1 MPVTIN
7 GNGTITPTSAIQPT
21 GSVLQVVSAF
31 KDDTASIAGGDNTQR
46 EFSTD
51 LRANIT
57 PASTSSK
64 VLVNCSLSLSAVS
77 NIITFKL
84 LRTIGS
90 TTTEIANHTDAS
102 TVWHGCAGWWQND
115 EAYWTQINFSFLD
128 SPNTTS
134 QVTYSPS
141 GASGVT
147 MWLNRIYNQ
156 ATYTGTSSVTA
167 TEIAG

>member
-1 MPVTIN
+1 MTVTIN
-7 GNGTITPTSAIQPT
+7 GNGTITPTSAVNPT

-31 KDDTASIAGGDNTQR
+31 KDDSASITGDSTQR

-51 LRANIT
+51 LRAIIT

-64 VLVNCSLSLSAVS
+64 ILVTCSLNLSQLS
-77 NIITFKL
+77 DIITFKL

-90 TTTEIANHTDAS
+90 TTTEIGNHTDAS
-102 TVWHGCAGWWQND
+102 TVWHGCAGWWQNN
-115 EAYWTQINFSFLD
+115 EAYYTQINFSFLD

-141 GASGVT
+141 GSSAVI
-147 MWLNRIYNQ
+147 MWLNRIYNST
-156 ATYTGTSSVTA
+156 TYLGTSSTIA

>member
-1 MPVTIN
+1 MTVTIN

-31 KDDTASIAGGDNTQR
+31 KDDSASITGDSTQR

-51 LRANIT
+51 LRAIIT

-64 VLVNCSLSLSAVS
+64 ILVTCTLNLSQINNL
-77 NIITFKL
+77 ITFKL

-90 TTTEIANHTDAS
+90 TTTEIGNHTDAS
-102 TVWHGCAGWWQND
+102 TVWHGCAGLWQNN
-115 EAYWTQINFSFLD
+115 EAYWDQVNFNFLD

-141 GASGVT
+141 GASAQT

-156 ATYTGTSSVTA
+156 TTYTGTSSVTA
-167 TEIAG
+167 MEIAG